1 MFGDVPRPVF
11 DMEHV
16 NFPGILGKHTYI
28 YICCFILNKVIR
40 NKFEKICQFFSPLR
54 KMSNVMALY
63 FMQMKLKIFWPSR
76 VSVNLPPFS
85 P

>member
-40 NKFEKICQFFSPLR
+40 NKFEKICQFISPLR
-54 KMSNVMALY
+54 KDE
-63 FMQMKLKIFWPSR
+63 
-76 VSVNLPPFS
+76 
-85 P
+85 